1 MHSYK
6 TEANEEHCNK
16 HWVLLAFSF
25 LGTEFGFCIFPPVA
39 LPFAWAWG
47 WGGVSPVGLDK
58 SLCPKSLKPAPSNA
72 MTPLESLWAEIAV
85 GFR

>member
-47 WGGVSPVGLDK
+47 WGGGFTCGLGQVPVSKKPETSPQQCHDPIRVSVGRN
-58 SLCPKSLKPAPSNA
+58 SGG
-72 MTPLESLWAEIAV
+72 I
-85 GFR
+85 